1 MTADLAEPDEIR
13 VEVVPP
19 PGQVGDLGPG
29 DLVDKFSGRAAELG
43 SALAAV
49 AAELRHSF
57 ESQIAEPP
65 GGQWALA
72 EVSVQM
78 SINLEAEAGVIIS
91 RARAGAAFQATLTW
105 SRRQDAAG
113 RQDAEGRRPVEPATD
128 APEPAP
134 TESGGLTASQPG
146 SSSR

>member
-1 MTADLAEPDEIR
+1 MTAGMAEPDGIR

-29 DLVDKFSGRAAELG
+29 DLVDKFSSRASELG

-49 AAELRHSF
+49 AAELRNSF
-57 ESQIAEPP
+57 ESRIAEPP

-78 SINLEAEAGVIIS
+78 SINLEVEAGVIIS
-91 RARAGAAFQATLTW
+91 KAKAGAAFQATLTW
-105 SRRQDAAG
+105 SRRQDAA
-113 RQDAEGRRPVEPATD
+113 DRRVGEQATD
-128 APEPAP
+128 APAPAP
-134 TESGGLTASQPG
+134 TDSAGPTSPQAG
-146 SSSR
+146 SPPR

>member
-1 MTADLAEPDEIR
+1 MTADMTEPDDIR

-19 PGQVGDLGPG
+19 PGQIGDLGPG

-43 SALAAV
+43 NALAGV

-57 ESQIAEPP
+57 ESRIAEPP
-65 GGQWALA
+65 GGQWTLA

-91 RARAGAAFQATLTW
+91 RAKAGAAFQATLTW
-105 SRRQDAAG
+105 SRCRETDG
-113 RQDAEGRRPVEPATD
+113 RQSVVPATD
-128 APEPAP
+128 APEPAATDSAGSP
-134 TESGGLTASQPG
+134 MPPPG
-146 SSSR
+146 SLPR

>member
-1 MTADLAEPDEIR
+1 MTADIAEPDEIR

-19 PGQVGDLGPG
+19 PGEVGDLGPG

-43 SALAAV
+43 RALASV
-49 AAELRHSF
+49 AAELRQSF
-57 ESQIAEPP
+57 ESRIAEPP

-91 RARAGAAFQATLTW
+91 RAKAGAAFQATLTW
-105 SRRQDAAG
+105 SRRQDPSG
-113 RQDAEGRRPVEPATD
+113 RQDADG
-128 APEPAP
+128 
-134 TESGGLTASQPG
+134 
-146 SSSR
+146 

>member
-1 MTADLAEPDEIR
+1 MTAGMAEPDEIR

-19 PGQVGDLGPG
+19 PGMAGDLGPG
-29 DLVDKFSGRAAELG
+29 DLVDKFSGRAGELG
-43 SALAAV
+43 SALATV

-91 RARAGAAFQATLTW
+91 KAKAGAAFQATLTW
-105 SRRQDAAG
+105 SRRQDA
-113 RQDAEGRRPVEPATD
+113 DGRRPGERATG
-128 APEPAP
+128 ALEPAP
-134 TESGGLTASQPG
+134 TDSAGPTAPQAG
-146 SSSR
+146 SPPR